1 MGQIPH
7 HAEQQQKNQTAPEQ
21 ELFRPAVF
29 GKPVRMPHHAD
40 DGSPSQMGARTA
52 MARFSRAAPGMSR
65 CSSRMQ
71 KWDYPAAGAGEA
83 VIFWNRQGMRKGVSW
98 VMRK

>member
-29 GKPVRMPHHAD
+29 GEPVRMPHHAD
-40 DGSPSQMGARTA
+40 DGSPQPNGRKN
-52 MARFSRAAPGMSR
+52 RNGEIFP
-65 CSSRMQ
+65 CSSRNVQMQ
-71 KWDYPAAGAGEA
+71 QPDTPQPGQAKP

>member
-7 HAEQQQKNQTAPEQ
+7 HAEQQQKSQTAPEQ

-29 GKPVRMPHHAD
+29 GEPVRMTAA
-40 DGSPSQMGARTA
+40 PSQMGARTA

-71 KWDYPAAGAGEA
+71 KWDTPQPGQAKP
-83 VIFWNRQGMRKGVSW
+83 VIFWNRQGMRKGVS
-98 VMRK
+98 